1 MIEILNI
8 LYLLSFLSILLS
20 NFFLIN
26 YFQDKIGI
34 KKFTLMDIFSINLL
48 TIMFVLLILS
58 FFELNLLIILLI
70 FFILALLSLLFSFNS
85 KINIYKNFS
94 FDYLLFYIFCLI
106 LSVDLVAN
114 LKLEWDGHG
123 WYFHAL
129 NFREN
134 HNFFNL
140 ENFLRNNHPHLGGI
154 LWGLLWKL
162 SFVDNEY
169 FGRIFFIVIYVISIT
184 AVSSAI
190 SKKKIN
196 KVLVSSFLILITHDR
211 FLFGG
216 YQEILMFS
224 LIAII
229 INFTHRLNLSELSWS
244 QLFFIFL
251 FSSLL
256 LWIKNEGVFFFG
268 IILSYLLFYLQIKKK
283 IALLFL
289 GFFVII
295 LKIYLIS
302 LNSSTDI
309 NILNSNLN
317 IFNAYFFEKTIFIFF
332 HIFVAFFK
340 YPIWIILLLIIL
352 FKQNIDHKMP
362 ILYFFSSTIF
372 LVLIIYLLQDYKIFK
387 WMVTGSLDRFI
398 FQSSGLIVVSVAYYV
413 NLIFRKF

>member
-1 MIEILNI
+1 M
-8 LYLLSFLSILLS
+8 
-20 NFFLIN
+20 
-26 YFQDKIGI
+26 
-34 KKFTLMDIFSINLL
+34 
-48 TIMFVLLILS
+48 
-58 FFELNLLIILLI
+58 
-70 FFILALLSLLFSFNS
+70 FSFNS

-169 FGRIFFIVIYVISIT
+169 FGRIFYIVIYVISIT

-244 QLFFIFL
+244 QLFL
-251 FSSLL
+251 FFYSSLL
-256 LWIKNEGVFFFG
+256 LWIKNEEYSFWNYFKLF
-268 IILSYLLFYLQIKKK
+268 IILSANQKK

-302 LNSSTDI
+302 LNSSSDI

-317 IFNAYFFEKTIFIFF
+317 IFDAYFFEKTIFIFF

-340 YPIWIILLLIIL
+340 YPIWIILLLILL

-372 LVLIIYLLQDYKIFK
+372 
-387 WMVTGSLDRFI
+387 
-398 FQSSGLIVVSVAYYV
+398 
-413 NLIFRKF
+413 